1 MCWCHVK
8 NWPFSKTHWC
18 LLWRK
23 LCNNLRGLTVI
34 PKCCISQMSSSFL
47 YYHLHWKLSLA
58 FTHILLKSPATWWK
72 QFCPKKLFSEDK
84 KQKTGCWSMQ
94 IWNEINYVCVC
105 LSVCKYVCVCVCVC
119 VLFVCGEFRT
129 NFSTYSE
136 CPVIWWNKSTEAN
149 TSGSCDLRNLNKCVL
164 SILTNWQAQK

>member
-34 PKCCISQMSSSFL
+34 PKCCISQMSPSFL

-84 KQKTGCWSMQ
+84 KQKNWLLIDAMK
-94 IWNEINYVCVC
+94 WNEINYVCVC
-105 LSVCKYVCVCVCVC
+105 FSVCKYVCVCVCVC
-119 VLFVCGEFRT
+119 VFCLFVV
-129 NFSTYSE
+129 NFEPIFQHIVNVQSFD
-136 CPVIWWNKSTEAN
+136 
-149 TSGSCDLRNLNKCVL
+149 GL
-164 SILTNWQAQK
+164 SLQRQTHVYFQF